1 MKCSDKFKKK
11 RTQKIARKYWNM
23 LFNYY
28 MSNGG
33 LPEYAY
39 RDYMKQFKKE
49 FMKKCKTIKQL
60 KH

>member
-1 MKCSDKFKKK
+1 MKCSDKLKTK
-11 RTQKIARKYWNM
+11 RTQRIARQYWDL

-39 RDYMKQFKKE
+39 RDYMRLFKTE
-49 FMKKCKTIKQL
+49 FMKKVKQ
-60 KH
+60 